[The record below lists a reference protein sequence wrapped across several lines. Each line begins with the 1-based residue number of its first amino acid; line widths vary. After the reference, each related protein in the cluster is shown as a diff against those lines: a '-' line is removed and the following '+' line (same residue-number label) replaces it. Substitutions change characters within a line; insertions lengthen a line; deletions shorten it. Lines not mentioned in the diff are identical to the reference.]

1 MITFQRETMRY
12 LLSLLGIAIMAGI
25 MGCGKKASEGQPAQ
39 KPNGAEMNK
48 VLSAAEIQ
56 TLIEKVK
63 AATLVEVAED
73 EVAVIETDLGRIV
86 LEFYPKAAPQHCSNF
101 KRLANTGFY
110 NGVKF
115 HRVVPGFVIQGGDI
129 LTRDANPQNDGTG
142 DPGYTIRAEFN
153 NTPHDRGILSMAR
166 RGDPNSAGSQF
177 FICVGA
183 APQLNGQYTVFGR
196 VIEGMEVADKIVA
209 AAKNVEL
216 PPNAVVMNQVKMVK
230 RNEL

>member
-1 MITFQRETMRY
+1 MRY
-12 LLSLLGIAIMAGI
+12 LLSLLGIAIIAGI
-25 MGCGKKASEGQPAQ
+25 TGCGKKASEGQPAQ
-39 KPNGAEMNK
+39 KSNGAEMNK

-56 TLIEKVK
+56 TLIEKAK
-63 AATLVEVAED
+63 TAPLAEVTED

-142 DPGYTIRAEFN
+142 TPGYTIPAEFN
-153 NTPHDRGILSMAR
+153 NIPHDRGILSMAR
-166 RGDPNSAGSQF
+166 SGHPDSGGSQF
-177 FICVGA
+177 FICV
-183 APQLNGQYTVFGR
+183 APAHQLNGQYTVFGR